1 MIDFILFLLWSVIMF
16 LAGAIWSDRKA
27 AKVERDLK
35 SRIDAQKILL
45 QSYSQQLEGGKRWLG
60 LKPMVQFVQTIEE
73 EAQVYRKRRSESWP
87 GSCTESFNKGAVHA
101 CDAVILKVRG
111 WL

>member
-1 MIDFILFLLWSVIMF
+1 MIDLVLFLLWSAIMF

-35 SRIDAQKILL
+35 SRIDAQKIML
-45 QSYSQQLEGGKRWLG
+45 QSCSQQLKGGREWLG
-60 LKPMVQFVQTIEE
+60 LEPMVQFVQRIEE
-73 EAQVYRKRRSESWP
+73 EAKVYRKRRDESWP
-87 GSCTESFNKGAVHA
+87 GSLNESFNKGAVHA
-101 CDAVILKVRG
+101 SDAAILMIRG